1 MSKSLYNYMTLKQA
15 NGINFQAF
23 KDSDMLAGRLMDFYT
38 FTADFNM
45 SRQMFQNNTSLNLIH
60 SKSLSMLPIL
70 SQNLILYSKKI
81 IHLLLVVVK

>member
-1 MSKSLYNYMTLKQA
+1 MILKQA
-15 NGINFQAF
+15 NGINFQVF
-23 KDSDMLAGRLMDFYT
+23 KDSDMLAGRLMDFYI

-70 SQNLILYSKKI
+70 SLNLRLYLKRI
-81 IHLLLVVVK
+81 IHQLLVEVK

>member
-1 MSKSLYNYMTLKQA
+1 MSKSHYNYTTLKQA

-23 KDSDMLAGRLMDFYT
+23 KDSDMLAGRSMDFYI

-45 SRQMFQNNTSLNLIH
+45 SRQMSQNNTSLNLIH

-70 SQNLILYSKKI
+70 SQNLILCLKKI
-81 IHLLLVVVK
+81 ILLLLVVVK

>member
-23 KDSDMLAGRLMDFYT
+23 KDSDMLAGRLMDFCI

-45 SRQMFQNNTSLNLIH
+45 SRQMFRNNTSLNLIH

-70 SQNLILYSKKI
+70 SQNLILCLKKI
-81 IHLLLVVVK
+81 IPLLPVAVK